1 MHRLLGLHQRPAPP
15 PKHLSTR
22 SRKSIGLL
30 RQAVRNRRKILTS
43 LQERAELVRIPNV
56 AASNET
62 KTAEYSSSPSSG
74 NQSSGDTFQSK
85 HADTPMHHAAASA
98 DHQRI
103 DIVRLIGHRV
113 SRRDRSQIELCVL
126 RPNHAKSWQPEREV
140 QSNAPDEWLAYTSS
154 VEHRACLGEH
164 QRDKWHILAI
174 HSHWIV
180 LSIKGRRKG
189 RKVMFRVSWEGSPET
204 TSITER
210 SARLRSSAMVAEY
223 WHHWGGRDIALLDA
237 DIREA

>member
-1 MHRLLGLHQRPAPP
+1 MHRLPGLHQRPAPP

-30 RQAVRNRRKILTS
+30 RQAVRNRWKILIS

-56 AASNET
+56 AATNET
-62 KTAEYSSSPSSG
+62 KTAEYSSSPSFG
-74 NQSSGDTFQSK
+74 NHSSGDTFHFK
-85 HADTPMHHAAASA
+85 HADTPMRHAAASA

-103 DIVRLIGHRV
+103 DVVQLIGHRV
-113 SRRDRSQIELCVL
+113 SRRDRSRIELCVL
-126 RPNHAKSWQPEREV
+126 RPNHAKSWRPEREV
-140 QSNAPDEWLAYTSS
+140 QINAPDEWLAYTSS

-180 LSIKGRRKG
+180 LAMKGKRKY
-189 RKVMFRVSWEGSPET
+189 RKVMFRVSWEGSLER

-223 WHHWGGRDIALLDA
+223 WRHWGGRDTALLDA